1 MTEINQRAHEIVE
14 ELRADIDFEIDD
26 VISKIIRGLPDEY
39 FRILSRSE
47 QMKHLKALL
56 ALGVCNVD
64 QEIMMQS
71 DDEKFIAVV
80 ARKNFPGLLAKI
92 LKGLPNQRELVGAKI
107 FTAKDQQFII
117 DLFEFKTESPIAP
130 SSKIE
135 LLELQQ
141 KIENVAKLTGQSI
154 DEIGQFASQY
164 DPSSPVFED
173 ESYLAAQFSAYQMVA
188 NNDQLAVNVS
198 RSTGTKNHQLT
209 VASGAEKAFDVF
221 QKTAGYLA
229 QKSCD
234 IEQAVLHDFA
244 CPSGKRASIASFRL
258 SGETG
263 LDEQE
268 CVSGLSEFLK

>member
-1 MTEINQRAHEIVE
+1 MSEIDQRAHEIVE

-26 VISKIIRGLPDEY
+26 VISKIVRGLPDDY
-39 FRILSRSE
+39 FRILSRGE

-92 LKGLPNQRELVGAKI
+92 LKRLPNRRELVGAKI

-117 DLFEFKTESPIAP
+117 DLFEFKTESATTG

-135 LLELQQ
+135 LLQLEQT
-141 KIENVAKLTGQSI
+141 IENVAQRTGQSI
-154 DEIGQFASQY
+154 EAVGQFASQY
-164 DPSSPVFED
+164 DPTSPVFED
-173 ESYLAAQFSAYQMVA
+173 ENYLAAQFAAYQLVSTT
-188 NNDQLAVNVS
+188 DQLSVS
-198 RSTGTKNHQLT
+198 VDQPLGTTNQQIT
-209 VASGAEKAFDVF
+209 VASGSVKAFDVF
-221 QKTAGYLA
+221 EKTADYLA
-229 QKSCD
+229 NQSCD

-244 CPSGKRASIASFRL
+244 CPSGNRASIASFRL
-258 SGETG
+258 SSTSNLTPSDCTNG
-263 LDEQE
+263 LAA
-268 CVSGLSEFLK
+268 FLE